1 MAAVDVLRYCGDRL
15 GNDYG
20 SHTTQP
26 WTIGWDEEDTRIR
39 LKFIAR
45 AWTSAWNLKAQD
57 AYRSKL
63 VREQHISSTFLKP
76 VHVWHAIHIMTVV
89 VQ

>member
-1 MAAVDVLRYCGDRL
+1 MAAVDVLRYCGDRPE
-15 GNDYG
+15 NDYG
-20 SHTTQP
+20 LHTTQP

-45 AWTSAWNLKAQD
+45 AWMAAGTSKAQD
-57 AYRSKL
+57 AYQAKL
-63 VREQHISSTFLKP
+63 VRKQHNSRHFGSR
-76 VHVWHAIHIMTVV
+76 AIHIMTVV

>member
-1 MAAVDVLRYCGDRL
+1 MAAVDVSRYCGDRL

-26 WTIGWDEEDTRIR
+26 WTIGWDEEDTRLR

-45 AWTSAWNLKAQD
+45 AWIAAQSLKAQD
-57 AYRSKL
+57 AYRTNL
-63 VREQHISSTFLKP
+63 VREQNIFPGILEAC
-76 VHVWHAIHIMTVV
+76 AIHIMTVV